1 MFTRIFNRSN
11 MIKNLNT
18 INLKN
23 INLHNKINKNS
34 FTVTY
39 LQSNRNFS
47 QTKTTYKLEYTD
59 TGEWLYNENGN
70 YKIGLTNNS
79 IEELNELVFI
89 EYEFEEGDQVS
100 KGDEL
105 VIVESVKAT
114 NAIISPIDCT
124 IIEINREIENNL
136 ENVNENPECTDTAWF
151 MKLAP

>member
-1 MFTRIFNRSN
+1 MFSRTFTKLN
-11 MIKNLNT
+11 MMRNMMRNMNT
-18 INLKN
+18 ISRM
-23 INLHNKINKNS
+23 NKHT
-34 FTVTY
+34 FTSGTS
-39 LQSNRNFS
+39 LQLVRHFS
-47 QTKTTYKLEYTD
+47 QTKTTNKLEYTD
-59 TGEWLYNENGN
+59 NGEWVYDEKGHF
-70 YKIGLTNNS
+70 KIGLTNNS

-151 MKLAP
+151 MKLEP